1 MKKPALDIR
10 SYSIRAKMFL
20 FISLLITIVVVSFF
34 IFTDLTG
41 VPFTD
46 IESDY
51 HKVLDEAVASV
62 NQIADVRKE
71 NVNRRILRFTSNIET
86 FVKSNLTKS
95 YISNGESLAE
105 NHEFI
110 QYLEDYRTTFNI
122 FDNIQVADI
131 QSGKII
137 ASTRSK
143 DIGRDVS
150 YVDYFKGAMKSRR
163 YHICF
168 AFDPTDGAADLYVS
182 HVLDVD
188 SQPRYIIIMNV
199 TMSDFMAALSYN
211 IQRGD
216 TSETIL
222 ANNDGLLLVSL
233 KHKLPSG
240 EAPVPLQYKVRTV
253 MMERALDAN
262 EGTIIGTD
270 YKGTKVLAAY
280 RYIPIDA
287 ATGWGLVVKRDYSEV
302 LAPYYTKLRYVIV
315 LILCYLTAALIV
327 ANIIIRWQ
335 TRPIFIL
342 TKAACE
348 VGKGRLDTVVTVE
361 SKDELGQLAYSFNK
375 MVREIR
381 ESHIELSRRRDFLQK
396 VLDNTT
402 NAVYSIDLAGN
413 FLLTNYKVSCITG
426 YSADELIGRPFSILF
441 DNDVLPQVNKQFI
454 RASVDGERVVNYEI
468 ELTRKDAAKRIII
481 FNVTPVYENEKIEML
496 IGTAEDITELKELE
510 YQIKRSEIRLRA
522 IFEQSPV
529 GIVIVESQFGR
540 FVAINQAFCDIVG
553 YSMEEMSKLTFQEIT
568 HPDDLAVSLANRKKL
583 VEGDIDKFSA
593 EKRYI
598 HKNGGVV
605 WVKIVV
611 VSLWVEGEAS
621 DCHLAIVEDI
631 TKQREMEE
639 LRRVN
644 EKRLEAMVQLHQMA
658 GKPVNEIM
666 DFVLQSSLDLTGS
679 AIGFINFGNEDE
691 SEYVPGAYSVNVM
704 KECAVKRDELRFPI
718 EHAGLWAEAVRRRG
732 PVIVNNYE
740 TTTLNKRGC
749 PQGHMPLKSLMVV
762 PTFDSG
768 RIAVLTAVGNKD
780 GECTQT
786 DVNQLT
792 ILMDWLWQ
800 NLEHKRLTDA
810 VKAAGLYSRNLIETS
825 LDPLITI
832 THGGKISDV
841 NAATESITGCSRDE
855 LIGTNFSNYFTEPD
869 KAEAG
874 YRRVFDYGEVRDY
887 ELGIRHRNGNI
898 TPVLYNASVYKDEA
912 GTVIGVFAAARDIS
926 EQKRMEEE
934 LRRFNEE
941 LSEKV
946 KEETN
951 KRLQGEQLLRQQ
963 SKMAAMGEMISLIA
977 HQWKQP
983 LNVIAITAQDLK
995 DAYVYG
1001 ELDAGYLNKSQRTI
1015 IDHVEFMVNTVSDFR
1030 KFLLPSKEKV
1040 QFDIKKAIE
1049 ELVGMFS
1056 SYFMKDSIFINITSD
1071 EGVFFNSITGYP
1083 NEFKQVI
1090 LNIINN
1096 ARDAILSRRGEK
1108 GQSGDKDNIDINIS
1122 NAGGEKIIITIRD
1135 TGGGIQ
1141 EDIIDRVF
1149 DAHFTTKPSNVGT
1162 GIGLYMS
1169 KTIIENNMGW
1179 RLTVRNIEGGAE
1191 FKIEI

>member
-1 MKKPALDIR
+1 MKKPAFEIK

-46 IESDY
+46 VESDY
-51 HKVLDEAVASV
+51 HKVFDEAVTNV

-71 NVNRRILRFTSNIET
+71 NINRRILRFTSNIET

-95 YISNGESLAE
+95 YVSNDESLAE

-122 FDNIQVADI
+122 FDNIQLADI
-131 QSGKII
+131 QSGKVI

-150 YVDYFKGAMKSRR
+150 FVDYFTGAMKSRR

-168 AFDPTDGAADLYVS
+168 AFDPTDGATDLYVS
-182 HVLDVD
+182 HVINVD
-188 SQPRYIIIMNV
+188 SQPRYIVIMNV

-211 IQRGD
+211 TQRGD

-222 ANNDGLLLVSL
+222 ANNDGLLLVNL

-240 EAPVPLQYKVRTV
+240 DDPVPLQYKLKTEA
-253 MMERALDAN
+253 MARALDAN
-262 EGTIIGTD
+262 EGTIVGTD
-270 YKGTKVLAAY
+270 YNGTKVLAAY

-287 ATGWGLVVKRDYSEV
+287 STGWGLVVKRDYSEV
-302 LAPYYTKLRYVIV
+302 LAPYYKKLRFVIV
-315 LILCYLTAALIV
+315 LIICYLTAALIV

-335 TRPIFIL
+335 TRPILLL
-342 TKAACE
+342 TKAACD
-348 VGKGRLDTVVTVE
+348 VGKGNLDTVVTVD

-381 ESHIELSRRRDFLQK
+381 ENHIELRRRKDFLQK
-396 VLDNTT
+396 VLENTT
-402 NAVYSIDLAGN
+402 NAVYSIDLTGI
-413 FLLTNYKVSCITG
+413 FLLINCKVSSITG
-426 YSADELIGRPFSILF
+426 YSADELIGHPFSMLF
-441 DNDVLPQVNKQFI
+441 DNDVLPQINKQFI
-454 RASVDGERVVNYEI
+454 RASVDGERVVNYEVG
-468 ELTRKDAAKRIII
+468 LTRKDAEKRIII
-481 FNVTPVYENEKIEML
+481 FSITPVYDNEKIEMI

-510 YQIKRSEIRLRA
+510 YQMKRSEIRLRA

-529 GIVIVESQFGR
+529 GIAIVESQFGR
-540 FVAINQAFCDIVG
+540 FVEINQAFCNITG
-553 YSMEEMSKLTFQEIT
+553 YSMEELSKLTFQAIT
-568 HPDDLAVSLANRKKL
+568 HPDDLAVHLANSKRL
-583 VEGDIDKFSA
+583 VEGDVDKFSA

-598 HKNGGVV
+598 RKDGSVV
-605 WVKIVV
+605 WVRIVV

-639 LRRVN
+639 FRRVN
-644 EKRLEAMVQLHQMA
+644 EKRLESMVELHQLTD
-658 GKPVNEIM
+658 KPVSEIM
-666 DFVLQSSLDLTGS
+666 AFVLERSIDLTGS
-679 AIGFINFGNEDE
+679 AIGFISFGNEDE
-691 SEYVPGAYSVNVM
+691 SEYTTSAFSTNVM
-704 KECAVKRDELRFPI
+704 KECAVNKEDLHFKI
-718 EHAGLWAEAVRRRG
+718 EHSGLWAEAVRQRRSI
-732 PVIVNNYE
+732 IVNNYE
-740 TTTLNKRGC
+740 TTTLNKHGY

-762 PTFDSG
+762 PTFAGG
-768 RIAVLTAVGNKD
+768 RIAVVTAVGNKD
-780 GECTQT
+780 GEYTQT

-792 ILMDWLWQ
+792 IFIDWLWQ
-800 NLEHKRLTDA
+800 NIQHKRLTDA
-810 VKAAGLYSRNLIETS
+810 VKAAGLYTRNLIETS
-825 LDPLITI
+825 LDPLVTI

-841 NAATESITGCSRDE
+841 NAATENVTGYLRDE
-855 LIGTNFSNYFTEPD
+855 LIGTSFSSYFTEPD

-874 YRRVFDYGEVRDY
+874 YKRVFDYGEVRDY
-887 ELGIRHRNGNI
+887 ELSIRHRNGNI

-912 GTVIGVFAAARDIS
+912 GKVVGVFAAARNIS
-926 EQKRMEEE
+926 ERKRMEDE

-946 KEETN
+946 IEETN
-951 KRLQGEQLLRQQ
+951 KRQEGEQLLRQQ
-963 SKMAAMGEMISLIA
+963 SKMASMGEMISLIA

-995 DAYVYG
+995 DAYAYG
-1001 ELDAGYLNKSQRTI
+1001 ELDADYLNKSQRTI
-1015 IDHVEFMVNTVSDFR
+1015 VDHVEFMVSTVSDFR

-1040 QFDIKKAIE
+1040 RFDIKQAIE

-1056 SYFMKDSIFINITSD
+1056 AYFVKDSIFINIISD
-1071 EGVFFNSITGYP
+1071 EGDFNDVTGYP

-1096 ARDAILSRRGEK
+1096 SRDAILSRRGGK
-1108 GQSGDKDNIDINIS
+1108 LSAVKDNIDIHIS
-1122 NAGGEKIIITIRD
+1122 HADGGKMIITISD
-1135 TGGGIQ
+1135 TGGGIP
-1141 EDIIDRVF
+1141 EDIIGKVF

-1169 KTIIENNMGW
+1169 KTIIETNMGW
-1179 RLTVRNIEGGAE
+1179 SLTVRNIEGGAE